1 MAHPPH
7 DGAPS
12 RGDSRPPRGT
22 AVRRRRTRRL
32 TRIAAPL
39 LALLLGSTSCGLVG
53 ELTEEQWEV
62 AVTVGALSP
71 GPLAPREDHSLVWS
85 GSEVLVW
92 GGHADGQ
99 FDSFSD
105 GAAYSPGNDTWRPLA
120 DSGLEPRSG
129 HSAVMV
135 EGRMLVW
142 GGFTPTFEDERDGH
156 MARDGAFYD
165 PERDVW
171 EPIAPAPES
180 RSLARGVVA
189 DGHVVF
195 GGGYGEQ
202 GDGEGGE
209 EGFLV
214 YSPEEDAWHT
224 APLRRDAEHSTVYDL
239 VALDGTVV
247 AVGGSR
253 EGMFL
258 ATLHVGGE
266 TASVQDFSGLTDAEE
281 DNLHVGLAVSSEGR
295 ALLALRGGES
305 VSLYEFGPTGAELV
319 DEVNRAD
326 FGPPVP
332 EFALGTGEMGL
343 VEGLGL
349 LATGTGEISL
359 WDVGAG
365 RARRFQTEALSGHCG
380 PLVPVAED
388 ALVGWGGLGCEPAGV
403 RVDVSVPE
411 PGEPS
416 AS

>member
-12 RGDSRPPRGT
+12 RGDSRPHRNT
-22 AVRRRRTRRL
+22 AVRRGRDRRP
-32 TRIAAPL
+32 TRIAAPV
-39 LALLLGSTSCGLVG
+39 LALLVASTSCSLVG
-53 ELTEEQWEV
+53 ELTEEPWEV
-62 AVTVGALSP
+62 RISVRALAE
-71 GPLAPREDHSLVWS
+71 GPLAPRADHSLVWS
-85 GSEVLVW
+85 GEEVLVW
-92 GGHADGQ
+92 GGHAGSQ
-99 FDSFSD
+99 RDSFSD
-105 GAAYSPGNDTWRPLA
+105 GAAYSPENDTWRRLP
-120 DSGLEPRSG
+120 DSGLESRTD

-135 EGRMLVW
+135 GGRMLVW
-142 GGFTPTFEDERDGH
+142 GGFTPTYENEWDAH
-156 MARDGAFYD
+156 LARDGALYD

-171 EPIAPAPES
+171 EPISAAPES
-180 RSLARGVVA
+180 RSRARGVVA

-195 GGGYGEQ
+195 GGGYSER
-202 GDGEGGE
+202 GGE
-209 EGFLV
+209 DFLV

-224 APLRRDAEHSTVYDL
+224 APLRHDAEESAIYDL
-239 VALDGTVV
+239 VALDDTVV
-247 AVGGSR
+247 AVGGSH

-266 TASVQDFSGLTDAEE
+266 TASVQDVSGLTGAEE
-281 DNLHVGLAVSSEGR
+281 DNVRVGLAVSSEGR

-319 DEVNRAD
+319 DRLDHTD
-326 FGPPVP
+326 FSPPMTD
-332 EFALGTGEMGL
+332 FSLDTGTTGL
-343 VEGLGL
+343 VDGLGL
-349 LATGTGEISL
+349 LTTGTGELSL

-365 RARRFQTEALSGHCG
+365 RARHFQAEALSGHCG

-388 ALVGWGGLGCEPAGV
+388 ALVGWGGLDCASAGV